1 MHLCVCMSYML
12 VDLNKSH
19 KKKKH
24 FKTDRQPK
32 VIYLRVIIIEIIFRL
47 RVNCTYSTKK
57 KGVPTSTT
65 PRYPSYQKLFGD
77 INDTIFFHYNL
88 QYLMRL

>member
-47 RVNCTYSTKK
+47 RSQLYPFNQKK
-57 KGVPTSTT
+57 KE
-65 PRYPSYQKLFGD
+65 YPHLQLLDIPLIKSYLEILMTQFFF
-77 INDTIFFHYNL
+77 ITICNT
-88 QYLMRL
+88 

>member
-1 MHLCVCMSYML
+1 MSYML

-47 RVNCTYSTKK
+47 RSQLYPFNQK
-57 KGVPTSTT
+57 KGVSTSTT
-65 PRYPSYQKLFGD
+65 TRYPSYQKLFGD